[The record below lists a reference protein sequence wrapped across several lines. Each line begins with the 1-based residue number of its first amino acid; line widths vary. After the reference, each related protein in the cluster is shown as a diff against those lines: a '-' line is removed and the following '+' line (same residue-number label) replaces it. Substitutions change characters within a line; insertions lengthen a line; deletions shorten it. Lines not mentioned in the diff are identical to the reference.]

1 VSATSTPVSATSTGA
16 ARRGAMPL
24 LAHLLELRRRLVRSA
39 LAIALGAVAGWLL
52 SGAVLDAVRGPITAV
67 AREQHRLAS
76 LNFDS
81 VTGAFDLRFGIAVTT
96 GVVLASPV
104 WLYQV
109 WAFFV
114 PALTRRERRVTV
126 AFLGSAIPLFL
137 AGCAAGWAVV
147 PHMIALL
154 TGFAGAGDTTILQAP
169 QYVAFLLKLVLA
181 VGAAFV
187 APVLV
192 VLLNAVGLVSA
203 ASVARSWRIAV
214 LGIVIFTALVTPAAD
229 LLSMGLL
236 ALPMLLLFAVTVG
249 VTQLHDR
256 RAVRGARPAAQLEE
270 V

>member
-1 VSATSTPVSATSTGA
+1 
-16 ARRGAMPL
+16 MPL
-24 LAHLLELRRRLVRSA
+24 LAHLVELRRRLIRSA
-39 LAIALGAVAGWLL
+39 LAIAVGAVAGWFM
-52 SGAVLDAVRGPITAV
+52 SGAVLDGARGPITAV
-67 AREQHRLAS
+67 AREQHRLAT

-104 WLYQV
+104 WLYQI
-109 WAFFV
+109 WAFLV

-126 AFLGSAIPLFL
+126 AFLASAIPLFL

-147 PHMIALL
+147 PHMIQLL

-187 APVLV
+187 APVFV
-192 VLLNAVGLVSA
+192 VLLNAAGVLSA
-203 ASVARSWRIAV
+203 TAVARSWRIAV
-214 LGIVIFTALVTPAAD
+214 LGIVVFTALVTPAAD
-229 LLSMGLL
+229 LLSMALL

-249 VTQLHDR
+249 VTQVHDR
-256 RAVRGARPAAQLEE
+256 RAVRIARRLAALEG
-270 V
+270 